1 MKMEKEIV
9 LLKRNIKHQM
19 KDRFRITLLV
29 LNKFKQVNLF
39 LFPLKS
45 SENHRLSLDEVCP
58 NAYVWNKNRQ
68 PQDLRLHN
76 LFIFCPIQS
85 YR

>member
-29 LNKFKQVNLF
+29 LNKFKRVILF